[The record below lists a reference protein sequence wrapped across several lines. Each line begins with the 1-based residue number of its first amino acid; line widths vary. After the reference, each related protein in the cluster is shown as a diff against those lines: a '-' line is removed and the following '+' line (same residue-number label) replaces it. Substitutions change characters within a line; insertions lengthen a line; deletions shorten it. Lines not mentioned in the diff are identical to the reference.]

1 MQVPVE
7 RLVPGER
14 PLGCLLIH
22 GLTGTPSE
30 MMPVAEALAGR
41 YPLWVARVAGHATTV
56 DDLASSSWHDWYAS
70 VLAGAD
76 ALLATTPRIVVV
88 GLSMGALLG
97 IRIAVERPS
106 AVGGLALLSP
116 AFALQRALVRWL
128 RTPLRVLGAADSL
141 FAPLRSL
148 LAPIAFPKDGSDIAD
163 AAVRATHPGYRQIPL
178 RALLNL
184 LALQRAA
191 WLSAAAIAQPTLV
204 IHARQDHTCPVDATR
219 AYYEAL
225 TTPHKRMVLLDKSF
239 HVVTVDRE
247 RVRVVEETTRF
258 IDTLVR
264 P

>member
-7 RLVPGER
+7 RLVPGEG

-22 GLTGTPSE
+22 GLTGTPAE
-30 MMPVAEALAGR
+30 MMPIAEALAGR
-41 YPLWVARVAGHATTV
+41 YPLWVARVAGHETTV
-56 DDLASSSWHDWYAS
+56 DDLASSSWRDWYAS
-70 VLAGAD
+70 AIAGAD
-76 ALLATTPRIVVV
+76 ALLATTPRIVVI

-116 AFALQRALVRWL
+116 ALALRRRLLRWL
-128 RTPLRVLGAADSL
+128 QAPLRALGAADAL
-141 FAPLRSL
+141 FSPLRSF

-191 WLSAAAIAQPTLV
+191 WLDVAAIAQPTLV
-204 IHARQDHTCPVDATR
+204 IHALQDHTCAVDATR
-219 AYYEAL
+219 AYYETL
-225 TTPHKRMVLLDKSF
+225 STPHKRMVLLDDSF

-247 RVRVVEETTRF
+247 RARVVEETAGF
-258 IDTLVR
+258 VDALAR